1 MRWNDLRTLA
11 RSAGRPTLL
20 IVGLA
25 TDYCVERTALDAL
38 RAGFEV
44 TVVKD
49 AVRGV
54 DLQAGD
60 SRRALENMTHAGAR
74 LLRSRDAAPEF

>member
-1 MRWNDLRTLA
+1 
-11 RSAGRPTLL
+11 
-20 IVGLA
+20 
-25 TDYCVERTALDAL
+25 
-38 RAGFEV
+38 V